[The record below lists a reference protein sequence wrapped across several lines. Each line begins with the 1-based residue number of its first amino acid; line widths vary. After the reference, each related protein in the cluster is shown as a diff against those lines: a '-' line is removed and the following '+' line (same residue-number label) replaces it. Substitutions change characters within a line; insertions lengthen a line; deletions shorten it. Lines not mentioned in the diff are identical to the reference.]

1 MEHQKLKNLLDNT
14 KNKPFKFRTRNLVEV
29 NDELRE
35 SHGEDNQVK
44 FETSMIRSHLRD
56 YSNVHI
62 LVSRT
67 ITIDGEGDSDVS
79 KLLYERNKG
88 AKFKYCAPF
97 TECVSNTN
105 NTEIDNSRDIDVVM
119 PIYKLIQYSD
129 NYSNISGSLCQF
141 I

>member
-1 MEHQKLKNLLDNT
+1 MEHQKLINLLDNT

-35 SHGEDNQVK
+35 SHGED
-44 FETSMIRSHLRD
+44 
-56 YSNVHI
+56 I